1 MFSLAAPPQGGHGAG
16 SLTEHRHSWSWP
28 AFSELL
34 TNTPAG
40 QMFVTKDTKLIY
52 IQRKY
57 YDNLNSL
64 TQNRKRSGMC
74 CRTGGFPDGDLMSLS
89 RGTDEMIITSVGCF
103 LFPLKA
109 RLFDLS
115 LITFKHHKDFD
126 CSSPSYIFP
135 ILNRQESNSLLF
147 LMSSRLSPTRQL
159 SPLRIFLSGSC
170 SRDSK
175 ESRPHTF
182 VYIVAVFTSFFFFI
196 PVFLSKHSG
205 RRRRIGR
212 NISKG
217 DRLVSEDTR
226 VSSSHCHVEDEQL
239 NVHSSNPNHEKP

>member
-1 MFSLAAPPQGGHGAG
+1 MFL
-16 SLTEHRHSWSWP
+16 
-28 AFSELL
+28 
-34 TNTPAG
+34 
-40 QMFVTKDTKLIY
+40 
-52 IQRKY
+52 
-57 YDNLNSL
+57 
-64 TQNRKRSGMC
+64 
-74 CRTGGFPDGDLMSLS
+74 FP
-89 RGTDEMIITSVGCF
+89 RF
-103 LFPLKA
+103 FPLKA

-182 VYIVAVFTSFFFFI
+182 VYIVAVFTSFFFLYSSI
-196 PVFLSKHSG
+196 SVKAQWETETNRKKYIKRRQNGPTDWESKE
-205 RRRRIGR
+205 
-212 NISKG
+212 KG
-217 DRLVSEDTR
+217 KCRDTDSFGLVSEDTR
-226 VSSSHCHVEDEQL
+226 VSSSHCHGEDEQL
-239 NVHSSNPNHEKP
+239 NVHSSNPNYEKPWIRWLRFKMYHHNVLNNTGTCSYMFLIKNKSS

>member
-1 MFSLAAPPQGGHGAG
+1 MFL
-16 SLTEHRHSWSWP
+16 
-28 AFSELL
+28 
-34 TNTPAG
+34 
-40 QMFVTKDTKLIY
+40 
-52 IQRKY
+52 
-57 YDNLNSL
+57 
-64 TQNRKRSGMC
+64 
-74 CRTGGFPDGDLMSLS
+74 FPL
-89 RGTDEMIITSVGCF
+89 F
-103 LFPLKA
+103 FPLKA

-196 PVFLSKHSG
+196 QVFLSKHSG

-217 DRLVSEDTR
+217 DRTDRQTESLRRKGNVGTR
-226 VSSSHCHVEDEQL
+226 ILLDLYQRTPESPAPTAMVKM
-239 NVHSSNPNHEKP
+239 NN